1 MEIQAAVVKEKG
13 GKFEIETMELEDPRG
28 DEVLVRVAGCGVC
41 HTDLA
46 IRDQYYPTPLPC
58 VLGHEGSGVVE
69 KVGNRVTSVKP
80 GDHVVMSYLSCG
92 KCNTCKDGK
101 MGYCPDFFGCNFSG
115 GRLDGSSPL
124 SQDGKRLNGCFFS
137 QSSFASHCL
146 ANERNVVK
154 APEDIPLE
162 LLGPLGCGIMT
173 GAGGVINALK
183 PAAGSTIAV
192 FGVGTVGIS
201 AIMGARICG
210 CTKIVAVDINE
221 ERLEL
226 AKSFGATHGVN
237 GKETDAVEAIREI
250 TGGPGVQ
257 YSLEAIGNPMVT
269 RQAVD
274 SLCTTGVCGL
284 IGAAPLGSEAKIDM
298 NMVLFGR
305 TLRGIIEGDAIP
317 QKFIPELIELYRQGR
332 FPIDKMVTYYD
343 FKDINQAVEDL
354 EKGKVIKGIIK
365 M

>member
-1 MEIQAAVVKEKG
+1 MKIQAAMVRDKG
-13 GKFEIETMELEDPRG
+13 GKFEIETMELEEPRD

-69 KVGNRVTSVKP
+69 KVGSKVANVKP

-92 KCNTCKDGK
+92 RCDTCKTGN
-101 MGYCPDFFGCNFSG
+101 MGYCPDMYTCNFSG
-115 GRLDGSSPL
+115 GRMDGSSPL
-124 SQDGKRLNGCFFS
+124 TMDGDRVNGCFFS
-137 QSSFASHCL
+137 QSSFATHCL
-146 ANERNVVK
+146 ANEHNVVK
-154 APEDIPLE
+154 VSDDIPLE
-162 LLGPLGCGIMT
+162 MLGPLGCGVQT
-173 GAGGVINALK
+173 GAGAVINALK
-183 PAAGSTIAV
+183 PEAGSSIAI

-201 AIMGARICG
+201 AIMAALVCG
-210 CTKIVAVDINE
+210 CTKIIAVDINN

-226 AKSFGATHGVN
+226 AKSFGATHGIN
-237 GKETDAVEAIREI
+237 GKETDPVAAIQEL
-250 TGGPGVQ
+250 TGGAGVQ

-274 SLCTTGVCGL
+274 CLRTTGLCGL
-284 IGAAPLGSEAKIDM
+284 IGAAPMGSEVKIDM
-298 NMVLFGR
+298 NMILFGR

-317 QKFIPELIELYRQGR
+317 QKFIPEMIELYRQGR
-332 FPIDKMVTYYD
+332 FPIDKMMTYYD
-343 FKDINQAVEDL
+343 FKDINKAVEDL
-354 EKGKVIKGIIK
+354 EKGKIIKGIVT